1 MLVFRIVVALV
12 SSYLRIYIQGWVVL
26 FATIMYVYK
35 QHYRFISEKL
45 GEKDVQG
52 ADEGTDLPDFD
63 ATSFSLSQPF
73 NDAKH
78 CAVAP
83 KDATSEET
91 SVLVDDIHDF
101 SDAEDW

>member
-1 MLVFRIVVALV
+1 
-12 SSYLRIYIQGWVVL
+12 
-26 FATIMYVYK
+26 MYVYK
-35 QHYRFISEKL
+35 QHHRFISEKL

-63 ATSFSLSQPF
+63 ATSFSLSQPS

-78 CAVAP
+78 CAVAQ

-91 SVLVDDIHDF
+91 SVLVNDIHDF